1 MAQSHVLFSI
11 QWAAIRG
18 VSLKLRCLPLKAIMP
33 GRFTGI
39 LGLIFGSLFIE
50 WYFLFLLP
58 DQPSAVSST
67 IMTTNPDKTASVPE
81 SECESRWA
89 AGISSS
95 TTT

>member
-50 WYFLFLLP
+50 WYFLFFASG
-58 DQPSAVSST
+58 SA
-67 IMTTNPDKTASVPE
+67 E
-81 SECESRWA
+81 R
-89 AGISSS
+89 GIQHHHDDEP
-95 TTT
+95 